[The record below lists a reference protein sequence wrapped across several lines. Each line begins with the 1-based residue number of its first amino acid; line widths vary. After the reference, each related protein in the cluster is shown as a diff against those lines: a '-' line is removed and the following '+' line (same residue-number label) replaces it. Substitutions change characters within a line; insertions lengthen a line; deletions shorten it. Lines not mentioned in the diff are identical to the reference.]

1 MTYTCINNY
10 YMFILMFFCGQFFL
24 LPLYLESF
32 SAWLVFLLPLLVS
45 VSQAI
50 LSPVIPTPL
59 LTPDKPAC
67 WAFACCLL
75 HSGPYFSACLW
86 EVLWITERVTIG
98 TVSANNIPNII
109 LEKALV
115 WPFHGIFFTESSPW
129 IKLEIYSMEFNLNKA
144 NRLSLFIWE
153 DIIYLVIG
161 RER

>member
-59 LTPDKPAC
+59 LTPDKHAC

-98 TVSANNIPNII
+98 TVSANNIPKHNSGKGIS
-109 LEKALV
+109 LTFSWDL
-115 WPFHGIFFTESSPW
+115 FHRKQSLD
-129 IKLEIYSMEFNLNKA
+129 KVRNL
-144 NRLSLFIWE
+144 
-153 DIIYLVIG
+153 
-161 RER
+161 